1 MGEDGRLTS
10 LNRREWVGAMA
21 FSCSILGLVLVE
33 HIYSVMIYCEITKA
47 RCGIHELTLIRG
59 IE

>member
-47 RCGIHELTLIRG
+47 RCGIR
-59 IE
+59 